1 MVKLVEQGEKE
12 SEWGDEMKN
21 TPSITLSL
29 VSIDLF
35 IASVQAVLDLITWQE
50 MEHRI
55 CGDPEISVEA
65 LKKSTHYDDLNATDQ
80 RVLHLW
86 EAMEK
91 WVEFEC

>member
-1 MVKLVEQGEKE
+1 
-12 SEWGDEMKN
+12 
-21 TPSITLSL
+21 
-29 VSIDLF
+29 
-35 IASVQAVLDLITWQE
+35 

-91 WVEFEC
+91 WVEFECGGFRAVLFFLSLLSPLSYVSPLSLSYVSPSLLTYSYAAISA